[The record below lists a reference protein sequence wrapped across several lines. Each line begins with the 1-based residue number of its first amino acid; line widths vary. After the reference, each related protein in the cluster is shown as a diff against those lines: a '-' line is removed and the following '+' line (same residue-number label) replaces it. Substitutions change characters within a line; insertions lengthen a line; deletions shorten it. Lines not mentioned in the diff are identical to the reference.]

1 MSDLSKIFRNPLF
14 GSVLGATA
22 VAAAFALAPAH
33 AAEGMMHDDAEAKS
47 PHAQHTPDAQPA
59 IPPETAVKVRIADVE
74 LLDRQGRKLRF
85 GTEALGDRIVALDFI
100 YTHCTTACP
109 VLSSIFT
116 LVQEELGDR
125 MESEVRLITVSL
137 DPARDTPARMR
148 KYAAPFEAGP
158 HWLWLTGAKRDVDNV
173 LMGLGAYTPDYESH
187 PPMVIIGDPVAD
199 TWSRHYGFVSPDE
212 IVAQVE
218 ALLAARKGGESTA
231 Y

>member
-1 MSDLSKIFRNPLF
+1 MGDLLKIPRNQVI
-14 GSVLGATA
+14 GSVVGAVVIA
-22 VAAAFALAPAH
+22 ASLVAPAGAGEGMKHDGADAAA
-33 AAEGMMHDDAEAKS
+33 
-47 PHAQHTPDAQPA
+47 PHAQHAPGAQPEL
-59 IPPETAVKVRIADVE
+59 PPETAVKVHIADVE

-85 GTEALGDRIVALDFI
+85 GPDALGDRIVAIDFI

-158 HWLWLTGAKRDVDNV
+158 NWLWLTGAKPDVDRV
-173 LMGLGAYTPDYESH
+173 LMGLGAYTPDFESH
-187 PPMVIIGDPVAD
+187 PPMVLIGDLANNR
-199 TWSRHYGFVSPDE
+199 WSRHYGFVAPDV
-212 IVAQVE
+212 IVAQID
-218 ALLAARKGGESTA
+218 ALAAARRTGTSSG

>member
-1 MSDLSKIFRNPLF
+1 MNETSRSYGRPLF
-14 GSVLGATA
+14 NAVLGAIA
-22 VAAAFALAPAH
+22 VASLIAPAG
-33 AAEGMMHDDAEAKS
+33 AGEGMKHDGADAAT

-59 IPPETAVKVRIADVE
+59 VPPETAVKVRIPDVV

-85 GTEALGDRIVALDFI
+85 GPDALGDRIVAIDFI

-125 MESEVRLITVSL
+125 MEREVRLVTVSL

-148 KYAAPFEAGP
+148 KYATPFEAGP
-158 HWLWLTGAKRDVDNV
+158 NWLWLTGAKRDVDNV
-173 LMGLGAYTPDYESH
+173 LMGLGAYTPDFESH
-187 PPMVIIGDPVAD
+187 PPMVLIGDPANNR
-199 TWSRHYGFVSPDE
+199 WSRHYGFVSPDV
-212 IVAQVE
+212 IIAQID
-218 ALLAARKGGESTA
+218 ALAAARKSGKSTG